1 MFYFSLRSSIRLSHP
16 LGSFISVL
24 RLPLSETRQVRAI
37 ILSQL
42 ATDRVLQLIH
52 VYAKNYEG
60 NGRLILIRLVRY
72 SLDGECVSWLY
83 ESLYS
88 QLSRFDAVAGQFDI
102 VLAIVSL
109 AAEVSMH
116 PGCFFGL

>member
-1 MFYFSLRSSIRLSHP
+1 

-37 ILSQL
+37 ILPQL

-72 SLDGECVSWLY
+72 SLDGEFVFWLY
-83 ESLYS
+83 ESMYS

-116 PGCFFGL
+116 PGCFFGLHGGPQENS